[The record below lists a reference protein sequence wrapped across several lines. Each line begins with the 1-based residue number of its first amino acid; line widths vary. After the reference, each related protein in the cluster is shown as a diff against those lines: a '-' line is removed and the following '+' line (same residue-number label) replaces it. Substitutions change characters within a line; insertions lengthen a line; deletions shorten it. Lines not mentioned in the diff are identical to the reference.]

1 MRRIFRSPGSLGHPP
16 GSLIPIEKEEQTPL
30 KLTIFE
36 YGPDHFLDER
46 QCETVAGCFP
56 FNQETPV
63 TWLNI
68 TGSHQ
73 VNILEEI
80 GSKLDIHPLVL
91 EDIMDTS
98 QRPKLEDF
106 EAYLLIE
113 LNLLIWDEQKDQVAS
128 EQVSLILSD
137 DYVVTIQEHE
147 KGVFD
152 PIRKRIR
159 EGKGRLVKQGT
170 DYLAYSLIDTIVD
183 HYFIVLENIGEQIE
197 ALEEKLMLNPDPETL
212 LAIHELKREL
222 IFLRKSVW
230 PLREV
235 IGAIER
241 DNFPIFHDSTL
252 VYMRDVYDHTIQ
264 VIDTIETFR
273 DMVTGMLDIYL
284 SSVNN
289 RMNEVMKTLTII
301 TTLFMPLSF
310 LTGFFGMNF
319 FQAVVPLEAWTGKL
333 AFTLLLAG
341 MILTPICMY
350 LWMRRRAWM

>member
-1 MRRIFRSPGSLGHPP
+1 MRKIFRTPRSLGHPP
-16 GSLIPIEKEEQTPL
+16 GSLIPIEKEELTPL
-30 KLTIFE
+30 KLTVFE
-36 YGPDHFLDER
+36 YGPDHFLGER
-46 QCETVAGCFP
+46 QCEAVTGCFP
-56 FNQETPV
+56 FNTETPV
-63 TWLNI
+63 TWLHI

-73 VNILEEI
+73 VKILEEI
-80 GSKLDIHPLVL
+80 GSELIIHPLVL
-91 EDIMDTS
+91 ENILDTS

-106 EAYLLIE
+106 ETYLLIE
-113 LNLLIWDEQKDQVAS
+113 LNLLIWDEQKDQVGS
-128 EQVSLILSD
+128 EQVSIILSD
-137 DYVVTIQEHE
+137 DYVITIQEHE

-159 EGKGRLVKQGT
+159 EDKGRLVKQGT

-183 HYFIVLENIGEQIE
+183 HYFMVLENIGEQIE
-197 ALEEKLMLNPDPETL
+197 VLEEKLMFNPDPATL
-212 LAIHELKREL
+212 YSIHELKREL

-241 DNFPIFHDSTL
+241 DNFPIFQDSTL
-252 VYMRDVYDHTIQ
+252 IYLRDVYDHTIQ
-264 VIDTIETFR
+264 VIETIETFR

-319 FQAVVPLEAWTGKL
+319 FEAAFPFEAWTGKL
-333 AFTLLLAG
+333 AFTFLLAG
-341 MILTPICMY
+341 MIVTPVSMY